1 MQLDVLRRRAEK
13 IPNVGRSPNLLDD
26 EFRLIPGMNFTCSGK
41 ITGLLLGVD
50 VRTVTGN
57 RDQYPVV
64 QIWRLIGNS
73 YDRQDGREIRLAAGD
88 FSPDGV
94 LVYTNWTSS
103 TMLFQSGDVLGV
115 FSPGMVTVLLDCTMM
130 GHG

>member
-1 MQLDVLRRRAEK
+1 M
-13 IPNVGRSPNLLDD
+13 LDD
-26 EFRLIPGMNFTCSGK
+26 EFRLIPDINFTCSGN

-50 VRTVTGN
+50 VRTVTDN
-57 RDQYPVV
+57 RDQYSVV
-64 QIWRLIGNS
+64 QIWRKNLIDNS
-73 YDRQDGREIRLAAGD
+73 YDRRDGREIRLAAGD